1 MLSAPQTV
9 GSAARRIARH
19 AAAANVT
26 LDALDHLNRKI
37 SELRDVA
44 DEYRAAEADL
54 ADLVLTALENGKK
67 PESDKAVIAEVV
79 RRTTAQTLS
88 YRVEDKVAAM
98 NRAEMRDAL
107 HAAADAF
114 SDRATELDANIAD
127 LFDGSPTTGT
137 EFEEVS
143 RRKMLQDQ
151 RDACQGGWM
160 IAANQILGR
169 GRAIWIPAGTTAA
182 TPAQIAANPA
192 GDYPPEL
199 HTIDHTRERVQQV
212 HQHRRDQA
220 AAEAERRSAAGF
232 TGYEPSAD
240 EQKLMRTTHMW

>member
-1 MLSAPQTV
+1 MSAPQTV

-37 SELRDVA
+37 GELRDVT
-44 DEYRAAEADL
+44 DEYRAAEANL
-54 ADLVLTALENGKK
+54 ADLVLNALQAGKK
-67 PESDKAVIAEVV
+67 PETDKAVIAEVV
-79 RRTTAQTLS
+79 RRTVAPTLG
-88 YRVEDKVAAM
+88 YRVEDKVAAI
-98 NRAEMRDAL
+98 NRADMRDAL

-114 SDRATELDANIAD
+114 SDRAAELDADIAD

-137 EFEEVS
+137 EFEEVG

-151 RDACQGGWM
+151 RDACRAGWM
-160 IAANQILGR
+160 VAASHVLGR
-169 GRAIWIPAGTTAA
+169 DRAIWTPAGTTAA

-199 HTIDHTRERVQQV
+199 HTIDHTRDRVQQV

-240 EQKLMRTTHMW
+240 EQKLMRTMRVW